1 MKIIDVPQS
10 GKCGLTVSF
19 QSRNGLIRR
28 AWVVPAN
35 PRTAAQLSIRSK
47 LAQFAIGFRA
57 LTTAQQDAWNS
68 AAALTQSRSRLG
80 QSGPLTGL
88 QLYVKL
94 NCVLATWDQP
104 AITEPTSAPQFG
116 ALGVQNLVLANTA
129 GVVSVKLTAPGDV
142 GTNTALRA
150 SAPQHSSVRS
160 LPPVTIIGVCPTA
173 AAGSSDITALYTARY
188 GTPVAGQRLFVQASL
203 FQDGWESLPS
213 TFTAVVPVAS

>member
-47 LAQFAIGFRA
+47 LAQYAIGFRA
-57 LTTAQQDAWNS
+57 LTTMQQDAWNS
-68 AAALTQSRSRLG
+68 AAALTNSRTRLG

-94 NCVLATWDQP
+94 NCALAAFGMP
-104 AITEPTSAPQFG
+104 ALTAPTAPPQFG
-116 ALGVQNLVLANTA
+116 DLAVQNLVITNTG
-129 GVVSVKLTAPGDV
+129 GVIAIKLTCPGEP
-142 GTNTALRA
+142 GTNTAIRG
-150 SAPQHSSVRS
+150 SAPQHNSVRA
-160 LPPVTIIGVCPTA
+160 LPSVRILGVCPTP
-173 AAGSSDITALYTARY
+173 AAGSADITSLYTARY
-188 GTPVAGQRLFVQASL
+188 GTPSTGDRLFIQANIV
-203 FQDGWESLPS
+203 QDGWESIPA
-213 TFTAVVPVAS
+213 TFTAVVPEQS